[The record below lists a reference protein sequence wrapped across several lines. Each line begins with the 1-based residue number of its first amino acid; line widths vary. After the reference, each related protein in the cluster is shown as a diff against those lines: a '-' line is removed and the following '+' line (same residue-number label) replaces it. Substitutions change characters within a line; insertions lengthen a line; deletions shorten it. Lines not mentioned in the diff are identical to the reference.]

1 MKEKL
6 IDLNKRLIQIKRKND
21 ENGYMLINVSESL
34 KNDGIHYSREE
45 FDKMVVPNN
54 MAVYTVLKYFEK
66 QLQYQE
72 KLKYTT
78 SDKVDFQIGIEVVTK
93 SKTYEPEKKKYYKYE
108 NMVVITPYAFANLG
122 PKTDAIYLEDV
133 NIPKEERV
141 KIPHIAVNY
150 EDFFK
155 EMKSYGYDFGASTFD
170 DLLTTFKNS
179 EYTYDI
185 HNDRILNPTLSIDA
199 GKQKKLI

>member
-1 MKEKL
+1 MIL
-6 IDLNKRLIQIKRKND
+6 VDN
-21 ENGYMLINVSESL
+21 SEESKSL
-34 KNDGIHYSREE
+34 
-45 FDKMVVPNN
+45 
-54 MAVYTVLKYFEK
+54 LKYFEK

-122 PKTDAIYLEDV
+122 PKTDTIYLEDV
-133 NIPKEERV
+133 NVPEEERV

-150 EDFFK
+150 EEFFK

-170 DLLTTFKNS
+170 DLLATFKNS

-185 HNDRILNPTLSIDA
+185 HNDRILNPTLCIDA